1 MRKSK
6 EKVFQADVTQRN
18 QHLTL
23 FSQVIMTNKHP
34 DLKGCNFS
42 EDRHLQPKH
51 PLDNPSMPTVLTIS
65 EDSEEISEFETAQ
78 AFAQLEKVTT
88 VVDKFNGVQQ

>member
-1 MRKSK
+1 MLHNLQ
-6 EKVFQADVTQRN
+6 FN
-18 QHLTL
+18 L

-42 EDRHLQPKH
+42 EDRHLEVKQT
-51 PLDNPSMPTVLTIS
+51 LDNSSTPPVLTIS

-78 AFAQLEKVTT
+78 AFAQLEKVT
-88 VVDKFNGVQQ
+88 NG